1 MEISVIMYLSEINLY
16 VRNIQRGFEMERY
29 KVILVDDEAE
39 AIEVMKTQ
47 IHWNE
52 LGFDVVGHADNGIKA
67 LELVEKL
74 QPDVV
79 LTDIKMPYMDGLELS
94 RRLNRDYPNIY
105 IIICTGYDKF
115 AYAKEA
121 VHLDVKEYILK
132 PVQTVE
138 LSECL
143 FELKHILDREREEK
157 LNDMKLEN
165 YFQEILPVLQSNL
178 FISLIEGRISE
189 EDCKRFLT
197 VYQVSL
203 KGSLFCCVEFHTSE
217 NHVPDG
223 MNPLLLSMSVEREIK
238 KRLAEKWRCQ
248 EFIYLGDTILVL
260 GLDSEEQIVQVT
272 DECDRFCR
280 WAYRM
285 MGAVVT
291 AGVGITCDKLFD
303 INLSYESAREAV
315 SYRVLYGTKRAIN
328 ISEIMPKEQKMLSQ
342 PEESRMRELF
352 RAIRVGNR
360 ERIENAVRKE
370 IEKLYKKTETLGQY
384 SMSTMEIV
392 SSFYKFCANN
402 SIDFHEVSGDVQ
414 ILYEKVP
421 QMDESSLTSWVMETA
436 LKINEK
442 LKKARNRASVRLTME
457 AQDIVKEKYMD
468 PEISLDVVCAV
479 LGVSNSY
486 FSSIFKKEMGKSF
499 ISYLTDYRMD
509 VAAELILNTDEKSYI
524 IAERVGYQDANYF
537 SYVFKKK
544 FGVSPSKYR
553 AKHTE
558 KELKNEGKQHGI

>member
-1 MEISVIMYLSEINLY
+1 MYLSEINLY

-39 AIEVMKTQ
+39 AIEVMETQ

-260 GLDSEEQIVQVT
+260 GLESEEQIVQVT
-272 DECDRFCR
+272 DACDRFCR

-328 ISEIMPKEQKMLSQ
+328 IREIMPKEQKMLSQ

-479 LGVSNSY
+479 IGVSNSY

>member
-1 MEISVIMYLSEINLY
+1 MYLSEINLY
-16 VRNIQRGFEMERY
+16 VRNVQRGFEMERY

-39 AIEVMKTQ
+39 AIEVMETQ

-143 FELKHILDREREEK
+143 FELKRILDREREEK

-272 DECDRFCR
+272 DECDRFCK

-328 ISEIMPKEQKMLSQ
+328 IREIMPKEQKMLSQ

-421 QMDESSLTSWVMETA
+421 QMDESSLTSWVMKTA

-442 LKKARNRASVRLTME
+442 LKKARNSASVRLTME

>member
-1 MEISVIMYLSEINLY
+1 MYLSEINLY

-39 AIEVMKTQ
+39 AIEVMETQ

-189 EDCKRFLT
+189 EDCKRFLA

-260 GLDSEEQIVQVT
+260 GLESEEQIVQVT
-272 DECDRFCR
+272 DACDRFCR

-328 ISEIMPKEQKMLSQ
+328 IREIMPKEQKMLSQ

-360 ERIENAVRKE
+360 ERIENAVKKE

-442 LKKARNRASVRLTME
+442 LKKARNSASVRLTME

-479 LGVSNSY
+479 IGVSNSY

-509 VAAELILNTDEKSYI
+509 VAAELILNTDEKSYT

>member
-1 MEISVIMYLSEINLY
+1 MYLSEINLY
-16 VRNIQRGFEMERY
+16 VRNVQRGFEMERY

-39 AIEVMKTQ
+39 AIEVMETQ

-203 KGSLFCCVEFHTSE
+203 KGSLFCCVEFHSSE

-272 DECDRFCR
+272 DECDRFCK

-291 AGVGITCDKLFD
+291 AGVGITCDNLFD
-303 INLSYESAREAV
+303 INLSYENAREAV

-328 ISEIMPKEQKMLSQ
+328 IREIMPKEQKMLSQ

-442 LKKARNRASVRLTME
+442 LKKARNSASVRLTME

>member
-1 MEISVIMYLSEINLY
+1 
-16 VRNIQRGFEMERY
+16 
-29 KVILVDDEAE
+29 
-39 AIEVMKTQ
+39 
-47 IHWNE
+47 
-52 LGFDVVGHADNGIKA
+52 
-67 LELVEKL
+67 
-74 QPDVV
+74 
-79 LTDIKMPYMDGLELS
+79 
-94 RRLNRDYPNIY
+94 
-105 IIICTGYDKF
+105 
-115 AYAKEA
+115 
-121 VHLDVKEYILK
+121 
-132 PVQTVE
+132 
-138 LSECL
+138 
-143 FELKHILDREREEK
+143 
-157 LNDMKLEN
+157 
-165 YFQEILPVLQSNL
+165 
-178 FISLIEGRISE
+178 
-189 EDCKRFLT
+189 
-197 VYQVSL
+197 
-203 KGSLFCCVEFHTSE
+203 
-217 NHVPDG
+217 
-223 MNPLLLSMSVEREIK
+223 MSVEREIK

-260 GLDSEEQIVQVT
+260 GLDAEEQIVQVT

-328 ISEIMPKEQKMLSQ
+328 IREIMPKEQKMLSQ

-442 LKKARNRASVRLTME
+442 LKKARNSASVRLTIE

-479 LGVSNSY
+479 IGVSNSY

-509 VAAELILNTDEKSYI
+509 VAAELILNTDEKSYT